1 MIRILIVEQIQ
12 LMCEVFAAA
21 LEDEPDIQVGGTA
34 TTSDDA
40 IRLLEQNDV
49 NMALLSTNLPDGN
62 ALRLTE
68 TIAAQHPDVKVV
80 ILGMINTEAI
90 IMRYIEAGA
99 AGYVFAEDSVEE
111 LLKNLRSVYAG
122 EALVSPEIAA
132 SLIDRMSV
140 LADQL
145 SDVGL
150 DPSDYNELT
159 AREKEILELIE
170 QGMTNQEIA
179 DELIIE
185 LGTVK
190 NHVHNILDKLNV
202 NSRKDAAA
210 FLAYVRADQAGLTA
224 SESEIA

>member
-21 LEDEPDIQVGGTA
+21 LEDETDIQISGTA
-34 TTSDDA
+34 TSSEKSLE
-40 IRLLEQNDV
+40 LLEKRDI
-49 NMALLSTNLPDGN
+49 NMVLISTNLAEGE

-68 TIAAQHPDVKVV
+68 TISTQYPEVKVV
-80 ILGMINTEAI
+80 VLGMVNTEAI

-111 LLKNLRSVYAG
+111 LLKNLRAVHAG

-132 SLIDRMSV
+132 SLIDRMSM

-145 SDVGL
+145 VDVGV
-150 DPSDYNELT
+150 DPGDYEELT
-159 AREKEILELIE
+159 PREKEILELVE

-210 FLAYVRADQAGLTA
+210 FLAFVRADQAGLTER
-224 SESEIA
+224 ES